1 MVLQPVLLL
10 TVLVPV
16 TVVTALRQRRTAPHC
31 TSPTQ
36 AGSANR
42 RESAES
48 QPDRHGAP
56 RHQLAALPA
65 MALALCAVLA
75 ALALALVLFP
85 AAHVQRAMP
94 RALQDGFATRMFR
107 RRALGLREARHRLSR
122 GQAPAHI
129 AASEWPAAQQLF
141 EAALSVAYSFNHQQ
155 ARRLFAQALA
165 EDEACTWCAWGR
177 AYSSGPFLNMVRPPP
192 RGNWSGHLDAVC
204 ADAFSEQIYLPG

>member
-10 TVLVPV
+10 AVLVPV
-16 TVVTALRQRRTAPHC
+16 TVVTALRLRSTASHC

-48 QPDRHGAP
+48 QPDRHGVP

-75 ALALALVLFP
+75 ALALALALSP
-85 AAHVQRAMP
+85 AAHVQRAV
-94 RALQDGFATRMFR
+94 LQDGFAPRMFR
-107 RRALGLREARHRLSR
+107 RRALGLRDARQRLSR

-129 AASEWPAAQQLF
+129 VASEWPAAQQLF

-165 EDEACTWCAWGR
+165 EDEACTWCAWGH

-192 RGNWSGHLDAVC
+192 RGNWPCHLDAVC
-204 ADAFSEQIYLPG
+204 ADAFSEETYLPG